1 MTDFV
6 IPVHLNVGEISSQ
19 LQLVARLIRLR
30 DLRGKGIN
38 RDVFYCEM
46 GGFDAHFHL
55 AEVMENKLPS
65 LNHAISSFWRE
76 IKAQGLQ
83 NSVVVVQGSEFGRT
97 ITSNSNWVRS
107 YLSL

>member
-1 MTDFV
+1 M
-6 IPVHLNVGEISSQ
+6 NVGEISSQ

-30 DLRGKGIN
+30 DLRGKGIS
-38 RDVFYCEM
+38 RDVIYCM
-46 GGFDAHFHL
+46 IGGFDAHFHI

-76 IKAQGLQ
+76 INAQGLQ
-83 NSVVVVQGSEFGRT
+83 NSVAEVQGSEFGRT

-107 YLSL
+107 YLTL